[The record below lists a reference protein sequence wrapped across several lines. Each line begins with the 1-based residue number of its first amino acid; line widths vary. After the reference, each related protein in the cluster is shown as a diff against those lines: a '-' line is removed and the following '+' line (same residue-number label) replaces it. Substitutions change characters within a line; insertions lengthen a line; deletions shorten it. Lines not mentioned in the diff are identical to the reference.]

1 MLRMGDARPSLSAE
15 AKVHEIIDRALN
27 VQKPC
32 DSGHEVAE
40 VIGVAMSIDRRGLTV
55 CVVPWREPDQPLPAN
70 ENTKRKS
77 PAIVGLFD
85 VAGAT

>member
-1 MLRMGDARPSLSAE
+1 
-15 AKVHEIIDRALN
+15 
-27 VQKPC
+27 
-32 DSGHEVAE
+32 
-40 VIGVAMSIDRRGLTV
+40 MSIDRRGLTV